1 MFPGLPTKNLDPK
14 LLITEIDFG
23 SDNDIT
29 TKTIPATWVKNSN
42 PPIVSLYGETTDH
55 DTEDSILEEIKLTVG
70 NIVPGVSFDIVAHAP
85 SGTWG
90 KYNVLILGVV

>member
-14 LLITEIDFG
+14 LLIAEIDFG
-23 SDNDIT
+23 SNDT
-29 TKTIPATWVKNSN
+29 TVSKTVLAPWVKSTN
-42 PPIVSLYGETTDH
+42 PPFVMIYGETTDH
-55 DTEDSILEEIKLTVG
+55 DVEDIVLEEIQLTVG
-70 NIVPGVSFDIVAHAP
+70 NIIPGVSFDIIAHAP

>member
-23 SDNDIT
+23 TGDTTI
-29 TKTIPATWVKNSN
+29 TKTILAPWVKNSN
-42 PPIVSLYGETTDH
+42 PPLVVAYGETADH
-55 DTEDSILEEIKLTVG
+55 DAEDIVIEELKLTTG
-70 NIVPGVSFDIVAHAP
+70 NIVPGVSFDIIAHAP